1 MNVECVGCGERFVS
15 VGARGRTASY
25 CSNACRQCAYRR
37 RASAEKRFVESVED
51 RWVRA
56 AGKRPVMVDGS
67 PASSTNPATWAS
79 HAECVQGAG
88 DGLGII
94 LGGGLGCYD
103 LDGVVVDGVLVSWA
117 REFIESIREPVLYM
131 EVSSSGRG
139 VHVFVEAAE
148 SKGSRRCGV
157 ERYTRERFIRM
168 TFNQFS
174 L

>member
-1 MNVECVGCGERFVS
+1 MNVECVGCGERFAA

-25 CSNACRQCAYRR
+25 CSNACRQRAYRR
-37 RASAEKRFVESVED
+37 RASSEKRFIGSVGD

-56 AGKRPVMVDGS
+56 VGKRPVMADGS

-88 DGLGII
+88 DGFGVM

-103 LDGVVVDGVLVSWA
+103 LDGVIVDGVLVSWA

-148 SKGSRRCGV
+148 AKGSRRCGV
-157 ERYTRERFIRM
+157 ERYSRERFIRM
-168 TFNQFS
+168 TFNQLS